1 MDKDLGHIFIQGIE
15 KKFFGG
21 KSIMKL
27 NYKRTI
33 LIGLAFMSICS
44 FWQFYDNEIPK
55 ILTYH
60 FGLGETWTGAIM
72 ALDNILALFM
82 LPVFGSISDKVDTKI
97 GKRMPFILIGT
108 FVSSALLILLI
119 YVAHVSSNLALFIA
133 ILFFLLLSMGT
144 YRSPAVALMPELTP
158 AVHRSKA
165 NAIINLMG
173 TLGAV
178 YTLVMI
184 KMLLKSAENEADTN
198 YIPLMLSLVIFM
210 VLTVMILFITIPE
223 NKLITK
229 VREGVDDFDGEGG
242 RLNDNDHER
251 IKDLASV
258 DASDSDRA
266 TVSNSVSARISDA
279 EKNTES
285 NSVNDAKGDL
295 LTKDVKRS
303 MLFLLLSVFLWFTAY
318 NAVTTAF
325 SRYVGEVWG
334 LRNGAYAD
342 CLMVATVAAVLAY
355 LPIGNLS
362 AKIGRKLTILMG
374 VALMVLCYLAAALM
388 PQYNPIM
395 NFYFGL
401 IGIGWAAINVNSYP
415 MVVEMGRS
423 SVIGKYTGLY
433 YTFSMA
439 AQVFT
444 PIFSGFLLEHVSYRT
459 LFPYAVVFSMLAFIT
474 MLMVRHGDTKPL
486 KRRTPIKVEKI

>member
-1 MDKDLGHIFIQGIE
+1 
-15 KKFFGG
+15 
-21 KSIMKL
+21 MKL

-60 FGLGETWTGAIM
+60 FGLGETWTGVIM
-72 ALDNILALFM
+72 ALDNVLALFM
-82 LPVFGSISDKVDTKI
+82 LPLFGALSDKTNTRI
-97 GKRMPFILIGT
+97 GKRMPFILAGT
-108 FVSSALLILLI
+108 GASAVLLFLLI
-119 YVAHVSSNLALFIA
+119 YVAHVSDNLALFIA
-133 ILFFLLLSMGT
+133 ILLFLLLSMGT

-184 KMLLKSAENEADTN
+184 KVLLKSAANEADTN

-210 VLTVMILFITIPE
+210 VVTVALLFITIPE

-229 VREGVDDFDGEGG
+229 VRENVPDFDGEGG
-242 RLNDNDHER
+242 AISKE
-251 IKDLASV
+251 LA
-258 DASDSDRA
+258 
-266 TVSNSVSARISDA
+266 
-279 EKNTES
+279 ES
-285 NSVNDAKGDL
+285 NPDITDGSVKEVL
-295 LTKDVKRS
+295 PKDVKRS
-303 MLFLLLSVFLWFTAY
+303 MSFLLLSVFLWFTAY

-325 SRYVGEVWG
+325 SRYVTEVWD
-334 LRNGAYAD
+334 LHNGAYAD
-342 CLMVATVAAVLAY
+342 CLMIATISAVFAY
-355 LPIGNLS
+355 LPIGILS
-362 AKIGRKLTILMG
+362 AKIGRKLTILLG
-374 VALMVLCYLAAALM
+374 VTLMTLCYLAAALM
-388 PQYNPIM
+388 PSYNSVL
-395 NFYFGL
+395 NFYFAL

-415 MVVEMGRS
+415 MVVEMGQS

-459 LFPYAVVFSMLAFIT
+459 LFPYAVVFSCFAFIT
-474 MLMVRHGDTKPL
+474 MIMVRHGDTRPPKKKHIL
-486 KRRTPIKVEKI
+486 ENFDVDD

>member
-1 MDKDLGHIFIQGIE
+1 M
-15 KKFFGG
+15 KF
-21 KSIMKL
+21 

-72 ALDNILALFM
+72 ALDNVLALFL
-82 LPVFGSISDKVDTKI
+82 LPLFGSLSDKTDSRI
-97 GKRMPFILIGT
+97 GKRMPFILYGT
-108 FVSSALLILLI
+108 AVSVVLLFTLI
-119 YVAHVSSNLALFIA
+119 YTAHVSGNLALFIA
-133 ILFFLLLSMGT
+133 ILFLLLVSMGT

-158 AVHRSKA
+158 AADRSKA

-184 KMLLKSAENEADTN
+184 KVLLKSAENEADTN
-198 YIPLMLSLVIFM
+198 YIPLMISLVIFM
-210 VLTVMILFITIPE
+210 VLTVLLLFITIPE
-223 NKLITK
+223 KKLMTE
-229 VREGVDDFDGEGG
+229 VRKDVPDFDGEGG
-242 RLNDNDHER
+242 ELGEKPVVNVKTDDGQ
-251 IKDLASV
+251 IKEALSREV
-258 DASDSDRA
+258 R
-266 TVSNSVSARISDA
+266 
-279 EKNTES
+279 K
-285 NSVNDAKGDL
+285 
-295 LTKDVKRS
+295 S
-303 MLFLLLSVFLWFTAY
+303 MSFLLISVFLWFTAY

-325 SRYVGEVWG
+325 SRYVTEVWD
-334 LRNGAYAD
+334 LHNGAYAD
-342 CLMVATVAAVLAY
+342 CLMIATVAAVIAY
-355 LPIGNLS
+355 LPIGSLS
-362 AKIGRKLTILMG
+362 MKIGRKLTILMG
-374 VALMVLCYLAAALM
+374 ITLMSLCYIAAALM
-388 PQYNPIM
+388 PQYNPAL
-395 NFYFGL
+395 NFYFAI

-459 LFPYAVVFSMLAFIT
+459 LFPYAFIFSCLAFVT
-474 MLMVRHGDTKPL
+474 MMMVKHGDSKPPKKKHIL
-486 KRRTPIKVEKI
+486 ENFDIDD

>member
-1 MDKDLGHIFIQGIE
+1 
-15 KKFFGG
+15 
-21 KSIMKL
+21 MKI

-60 FGLGETWTGAIM
+60 YGLGETWTGVIM
-72 ALDNILALFM
+72 SLDNVLALFM
-82 LPVFGSISDKVDTKI
+82 LPFFGALSDKIDTRI
-97 GKRMPFILIGT
+97 GKRMPFILAGT
-108 FVSSALLILLI
+108 AASSILLFLLI
-119 YVAHVSSNLALFIA
+119 YVAHVSDNLAFFIA
-133 ILFFLLLSMGT
+133 ILLFLLISMGT

-178 YTLVMI
+178 YTLIMI
-184 KMLLKSAENEADTN
+184 KVLLKSAANEAETN

-210 VLTVMILFITIPE
+210 VVTVVVLFATIPE
-223 NKLITK
+223 KKLITE
-229 VREGVDDFDGEGG
+229 VREGVEDFDGEGEKIANQLEDVG
-242 RLNDNDHER
+242 
-251 IKDLASV
+251 
-258 DASDSDRA
+258 DSDHS
-266 TVSNSVSARISDA
+266 TSVK
-279 EKNTES
+279 E
-285 NSVNDAKGDL
+285 VL
-295 LTKDVKRS
+295 PPDVKKS
-303 MLFLLLSVFLWFTAY
+303 MSFLLLSVFLWFTAY

-325 SRYVGEVWG
+325 SRYVTEVWG
-334 LRNGAYAD
+334 LHGGAYAD
-342 CLMVATVAAVLAY
+342 CLMIATIAAVLSY

-362 AKIGRKLTILMG
+362 ARIGRKLTILLG
-374 VALMVLCYLAAALM
+374 IALMSMCYLAAAIM
-388 PQYNPIM
+388 PVYNVRL
-395 NFYFGL
+395 NFYFAL

-444 PIFSGFLLEHVSYRT
+444 PVFSGFLLEHVSYRT
-459 LFPYAVVFSMLAFIT
+459 LFPYAFIFSCIAFIT
-474 MLMVRHGDTKPL
+474 MFMVQHGDTKPNKKKHIL
-486 KRRTPIKVEKI
+486 ENFDIDD